1 MYMQAYGG
9 YRITV
14 ITPVCG
20 TGNQGSIPCSHPAS
34 KSSIY
39 IGQDYGTL

>member
-1 MYMQAYGG
+1 MNSCLRGQDYGG

-20 TGNQGSIPCSHPAS
+20 TGYLGSIPSSHP
-34 KSSIY
+34 K
-39 IGQDYGTL
+39 TLILKAAL